1 MAGKDQWIK
10 PSGSKGRGR
19 RGGPRIF
26 VRRVAVGA
34 LVLVVVLAALSVIQL
49 LRAVPNPTFEPAASA
64 TSIPGPRPSIAWPAH
79 GEAATE
85 VLGVGSLGRSGG
97 STPTQIASVA
107 KMMTALLVIHQ
118 HPLSLGQGGPTLTM
132 TPQDYQ
138 IYLQDK
144 NAQDS
149 VMAIAPGERL
159 DEFQLLEALLIP
171 SADNIATVLANWDA
185 GSVPAFVAK
194 MNAYAASLGLSHT
207 HYGDPSGLTPSTT
220 SIPSNQLQLAGLVLQ
235 NPVLAQIVSQAQA
248 TLPVAGTVYNVDY
261 ALGHDNIVG
270 IKTGSIL
277 TGNFVMATQIPVGS
291 NPASASRGEAVGV
304 SAILDQGGVQPLITA
319 LDAGKSMA
327 RSLQAVVRRVSV
339 LRKGE
344 TVGQLSV
351 PGGGTVPVLAGS
363 SVNLLGWGGLSESL
377 TPVLAKQLYGLK
389 AGAKVGTMTVSVG
402 QQVKVIPLYAGGA
415 IVHPSVMWR
424 LTNP

>member
-1 MAGKDQWIK
+1 MAGKDQWVK
-10 PSGSKGRGR
+10 PSSTRGR
-19 RGGPRIF
+19 RRGGGSAIF
-26 VRRVAVGA
+26 ARRLAVGA
-34 LVLVVVLAALSVIQL
+34 LIVVILIAALSVIQL
-49 LRAVPNPTFEPAASA
+49 LRPVPAPTFNSTLSA
-64 TSIPGPRPSIAWPAH
+64 TVLPGPRPSIAWPAQ
-79 GEAATE
+79 GEAAAE
-85 VLGVGSLGRSGG
+85 ILGVGSLGRSGG

-107 KMMTALLVIHQ
+107 KMMTALLVVHE

-132 TPQDYQ
+132 TQQDYQ
-138 IYLQDK
+138 IYLADK

-194 MNAYAASLGLSHT
+194 MNAYAASLGLTHT

-220 SIPSNQLQLAGLVLQ
+220 STPSNQLQLASLVLQ
-235 NPVLAQIVSQAQA
+235 NPVLAQIVSEAQA

-270 IKTGSIL
+270 VKTGSIL
-277 TGNFVMATQIPVGS
+277 TGNFVMATQLPVGS
-291 NPASASRGEAVGV
+291 SATSAPGTVGV
-304 SAILDQGGVQPLITA
+304 GVILDQGGVQPLITA
-319 LDAGKSMA
+319 LDAGKTMAKSM
-327 RSLQAVVRRVSV
+327 RTVVRRVTV
-339 LRKGE
+339 IRKGE
-344 TVGQLSV
+344 VVGDLSV
-351 PGGGTVPVLAGS
+351 PGGSSVPVVVRS
-363 SVNLLGWGGLSESL
+363 SVSLLGWGGLSESL

-389 AGAKVGTMTVSVG
+389 AGAKVGTLTVSVG
-402 QQVKVIPLYAGGA
+402 QQVKVIPLFVSGA

-424 LTNP
+424 LTNL